1 MSRFIRSALTAVVI
15 ASSASLLIAHATA
28 TSGGEQ
34 AAAPTSRSTSAVTPE
49 QAAPFI
55 GDWLVSMSMGAGEA
69 TLAVGVKAEAG
80 KVTATVGS
88 DMQPTVNV
96 TDISLSGKS
105 LVLRYVNSMQGT
117 PISTVLTLTP
127 DATGPSLRA
136 NMAMMDGQY
145 EMAGTAAKQAP
156 GAPVRAT
163 GFGGG
168 RGSMTSE
175 ASDFTPKPPYT
186 ARTPEEE
193 AKGFMLPTGY
203 RLELVAADPQIISPT
218 LIEFDGNG
226 RMYVGEMISYMMDA
240 SASREHDPISRISR
254 WESTKGDGHYDKHTV
269 FVDKVVAP
277 RMILPLQDGVILTSE
292 TDSDDLVKWTDTN
305 GDGVA
310 DKREVVFTGIGQ
322 SGDANIEHQKAGL
335 LWNMD
340 NWIYTTYNPFR
351 IRWTPSGFLREPTA
365 ANGGQWGLASDDDG
379 KPWFVDAGGERG
391 PMNFQFPIHYG
402 SYTPCPA
409 AGRGGRG
416 GAAATPPPAPNP
428 NCPPGM
434 ENGFEKDFAT
444 VWPSPGIGDMQGGL
458 PRTRMPAQNLNHFTA
473 ATGPAVV
480 RGDRLPQDLKGD
492 LLFTEPVGRLIR
504 RAAIDNIEGLTQLRN
519 VYPQSEFI
527 TSADQL
533 FRPVNISNAPD
544 GTVYIADMYHG
555 IIQELQWSGPG
566 SYLRAKIEQYQLDKV
581 AQHGRIW
588 RLRYDGRPA
597 VAATATNIGQPAI
610 PAITPN
616 FAPPR
621 MYSETPSQLVAHLS
635 HPNGWWRDM
644 AQRLLILKQDK
655 SVVPALEQTVR
666 SSDNILA
673 RFHALWT
680 LEGLGALNPALVR
693 SAMEDKNPRMRIQ
706 AIRASETLYKAGDKS
721 FAGDYRALTKDPDTD
736 VVIQAMLTANLFKL
750 PDVADLVKAAQTA
763 NKSKGVALIGER
775 LLAPSPAFSG
785 GGGRRGG
792 PLSPDEEKR
801 LQQGNDVFGAVC
813 FACHGPD
820 GNGAPMENAPAGT
833 MLAPPLAASPRVQG
847 HRDYVI
853 KVLLKGL
860 AGPLD
865 GKTYRDVMVPMGG
878 TDEWVAGI
886 ASYVRT
892 SFGNNGGLV
901 TPADVARVRAEVAD
915 RKNPWTIAEL
925 EASLPRP
932 LDSQQ
937 WKLAASHATETASG
951 ATTLRGWSTGA
962 PQAAGMWFS
971 IELPQPVLV
980 TEVQFDSVAA
990 AGGGR
995 GGRGPA
1001 AAAPAPAAG
1010 APAGAAPATAPAGQA
1025 ATTPAGAPPA
1035 VGAAPGA
1042 QGRGGRGGVGGG
1054 FGGGG
1059 TPVVGYPR
1067 AYSVQV
1073 STDGTNWSKPVAE
1086 GKGEG
1091 AHTTITFG
1099 PTRAKFVKI
1108 TETETPT
1115 DPAPWSIRGLRIYE
1129 APASAAK
1136 K

>member
-1 MSRFIRSALTAVVI
+1 MFRLFRSALTTLVI
-15 ASSASLLIAHATA
+15 ASSASLFIAHATA
-28 TSGGEQ
+28 TQ
-34 AAAPTSRSTSAVTPE
+34 AGRAPAQGAVSAPSITPE
-49 QAAPFI
+49 QAAPFM
-55 GDWLVSMSMGAGEA
+55 GDWLVSLSMGAGEA
-69 TLAVGVKAEAG
+69 TQVVSIKADAG
-80 KVTATVGS
+80 RVTATVSS
-88 DMQPTVNV
+88 DMQPALNV

-105 LVLRYVNSMQGT
+105 LVLKYVSSMQGN
-117 PISTVLTLTP
+117 PIPSVMTLTP
-127 DATGPSLRA
+127 DATGPALRA
-136 NMAMMDGQY
+136 NLSVMDGQY

-156 GAPVRAT
+156 GAPIRAG
-163 GFGGG
+163 GFGGPGGG

-175 ASDFTPKPPYT
+175 ASDFTPKKPYI
-186 ARTPEEE
+186 AHTPEDE

-203 RLELVAADPQIISPT
+203 RLELVMADPQIISPT

-240 SASREHDPISRISR
+240 GASREHEPISRISR
-254 WESTKGDGHYDKHTV
+254 WESTKGDGHYDKRTV
-269 FVDKVVAP
+269 FVDKLVAP

-351 IRWTPSGFLREPTA
+351 IRWTPSGFLREPTG

-391 PMNFQFPIHYG
+391 PMNFQFPVHYG
-402 SYTPCPA
+402 SFTPCPA
-409 AGRGGRG
+409 AGRGGRA
-416 GAAATPPPAPNP
+416 GAPAAPPPAPNP
-428 NCPPGM
+428 NCPAGM
-434 ENGFEKDFAT
+434 ENGFEKDFAV
-444 VWPSPGIGDMQGGL
+444 VWPAPGIGDMQGGL

-473 ATGPAVV
+473 ATGPAIV
-480 RGDRLPQDLKGD
+480 RGDRLPADLKGD

-504 RAAIDNIEGLTQLRN
+504 RAKIDNVEGLTQLRN
-519 VYPQSEFI
+519 VYPQSEFL
-527 TSADQL
+527 TSTDQL
-533 FRPVNISNAPD
+533 FRPVNISNGPD

-588 RLRYDGRPA
+588 RLRYDGREAVPA
-597 VAATATNIGQPAI
+597 TETNIGQTAI
-610 PAITPN
+610 PAITPD
-616 FAPPR
+616 FTAPR
-621 MYSETPSQLVAHLS
+621 MYSETPAQLVAHLS
-635 HPNGWWRDM
+635 HPNGWWRDT

-666 SSDNILA
+666 SSDNLLA

-721 FAGDYRALTKDPDTD
+721 FAGDYRALTKDPDTN
-736 VVIQAMLTANLFKL
+736 VVIQALLTATLFKL
-750 PDVADLVKAAQTA
+750 ADAPDLVKAAQSA
-763 NKSKGVALIGER
+763 NNSKGVALIGER
-775 LLAPSPAFSG
+775 LLAPAPAFG
-785 GGGRRGG
+785 GGAGRRGG
-792 PLSPDEEKR
+792 PLTPDEEKR

-820 GNGAPMENAPAGT
+820 GSGAPLEGAPAGT
-833 MLAPPLAASPRVQG
+833 MMAPPLAASPRVQG

-853 KVLLKGL
+853 KVLLRGL
-860 AGPLD
+860 QGPLD

-901 TPADVARVRAEVAD
+901 TPADVARVRAEIAD
-915 RKNPWTIAEL
+915 RTNPWTIAEL

-937 WKLAASHATETASG
+937 WKLSASHGSETAGG
-951 ATTLRGWSTGA
+951 ASTLRGWSTGA

-971 IELPQPVLV
+971 IELPQPAVI
-980 TEVQFDSVAA
+980 TEVQFDSTASMG
-990 AGGGR
+990 GGGR
-995 GGRGPA
+995 GGRGQG
-1001 AAAPAPAAG
+1001 PAPGAG
-1010 APAGAAPATAPAGQA
+1010 APAGATAPTASAPAAGQPAPAPDGA
-1025 ATTPAGAPPA
+1025 A
-1035 VGAAPGA
+1035 AAPGA
-1042 QGRGGRGGVGGG
+1042 QTGPQGRGGRGG

-1059 TPVVGYPR
+1059 GPQVIGYPR

-1086 GKGEG
+1086 GKGDG
-1091 AHTTITFG
+1091 AHTTITFA

-1108 TETETPT
+1108 TETETPA
-1115 DPAPWSIRGLRIYE
+1115 DPAPWSIRSLRVYE
-1129 APASAAK
+1129 APAK